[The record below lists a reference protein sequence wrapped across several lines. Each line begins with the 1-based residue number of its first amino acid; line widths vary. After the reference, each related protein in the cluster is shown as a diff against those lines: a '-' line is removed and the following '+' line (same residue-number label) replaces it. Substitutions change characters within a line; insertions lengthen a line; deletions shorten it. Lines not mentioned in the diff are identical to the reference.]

1 MSEPAAPDSAG
12 ASAEDLH
19 ESERLRSAV
28 KTKHDTKKKRLRKRL
43 QETLPATEGDA
54 DMQAAQAR
62 VSQRLRLSQTD
73 VRDDGGDGAG
83 AGANADGETVA
94 DSATAPPTEA
104 DSKSTKPPKQK
115 SKMTAKAMRRQKLEE
130 EQRQA
135 EERRRL
141 EAEEAAVSA
150 AATVGGGGLS
160 REDRLTRFDTA
171 TVQELRQ
178 SKADRTVKLAKLS
191 WDALREKK
199 ELTEEEQVGF
209 FANAV
214 WEEDEDSAA
223 AAAAADS
230 GGTDRVDGDTGA
242 AEDGDILVFE
252 TEKVYLHRAIVQ
264 EEADE
269 SQLYFYPST
278 DAQPP
283 VTLDSPCDPAAEGL
297 YVGRRPRVGEG
308 NILRLQNILT
318 IKADL
323 YEEKKDWIGEDGQ
336 LRILPDPL
344 RDVPM
349 RPLIFEEELEDP
361 TQQPPELQREY
372 RSARRWDSP
381 FANLERETPWQLE
394 VDIGSVQFL
403 AHPLFTL
410 EHSAV
415 SRLRQ
420 LYAVYAKFEKLNF
433 PAYFRDRVAAIR
445 RELGKLDQEVARQER
460 SQQRNQRVLADCRAR
475 IDVFRS
481 ELETTRQS
489 RLRAEAEHYSR
500 LIELIEAWREVRT
513 IRQEAGFSVTD
524 IRCDIE
530 ETVQSKSQD
539 EQDRRA
545 EVAEWLEERR
555 AAAQT
560 RYERQMEAYAV
571 ERRDFETRREE
582 YERVRLRMEQ
592 SGLETADFEEQP
604 PVEPQMESLEEF
616 GQQLDRLVRL
626 GEDEHGQVTCLR
638 RQPGEPLV
646 RFRLLENSNVPT
658 PLDQIPA
665 PHRQAEELRRNK
677 MESLFTYCLRIYADD
692 KLVGPTDFVTLS
704 SNFMLHF
711 NRVSLVE
718 VVQPPTKIRLDLVQC
733 QRGRISTQTK
743 VIGHVTL
750 PKPDSQTTRV
760 QVNMSEL
767 RFTYKSDDRATAAG
781 DANPAEA
788 AAVFEGVVRA
798 RCGWRCDSDGNI
810 LAPALKV
817 YDPQL
822 EMYIEN
828 PDASR
833 DKPVRLTELKDP
845 NDPWYV
851 RLNYHGYLGEDADAA
866 AKVDLAG
873 YCRFNF
879 FEEEFDFCGREDLE
893 ADSRFKA
900 IVMRDR
906 AQLTT
911 EVTKGAPMPPYASMI
926 NRKWVEDPKREPDSV
941 VKARVSKLEKMRLN
955 YERKMAHVRE
965 QVLDA
970 FNLAKNYRSYDEVIK
985 EASAVFVNIFTLI
998 RSLFSRKR
1006 PLKPIREVSSSPT
1019 PFTPVTQLNLSINIQ
1034 NGADFP
1040 QPNDKS
1046 VLKPFVEATFQGNS
1060 LRTATAR
1067 GTNPDWSA
1075 SIELPFR
1082 PTSAGQKPETISD
1095 ELVLTV
1101 FNDMSYTQTAEGGQ
1115 QDLSSVIVREK
1126 HFLASIA
1133 IPFSAI
1139 YINEKVKGR
1148 LQLRMP
1154 EFLMG
1159 YGASASEAA
1168 SADGQQSKKRRHS
1181 PALKVF
1187 ISLQPHLARPT
1198 LLQQTFD
1205 TAHDSARQ
1213 WVHNTKQSIA
1223 ILNEQVKKTRLE
1235 LQSDPNKA
1243 ADEFLYNP
1251 RAFVV
1256 SMEVKEVF
1264 VSCYMVKGGMPPPPE
1279 LFQRGSQGEVTD
1291 LELKKA
1297 IVARYVSLVPF
1308 VSDASAFPGL
1318 VDIWNTCEEFLDYQA
1333 GDEEEHAVLLANY
1346 LTHLTSGGADTQ
1358 IYLAL
1363 GNAVPEGA
1371 TAYVIEMTGNEKFVW
1386 NASTGFRYK
1395 AQSDRSTL
1403 VSIDC
1408 LINSDGVYINRKPYE
1423 EARALNN
1430 PLDGKTH
1437 WLHIPKPESA
1447 TFDCIQQPIDY
1458 GTDAVLASEIGN
1470 IEYDIE
1476 LAVRKEIESL
1486 RARVPTLWYNGG
1498 AKDVRELLKA
1508 LETYHYDPNNQAIA
1522 TAKEAHNRMFGSK
1535 VIVGYPLQM
1544 SYKSTKEILNDV
1556 RNTKL
1561 HEIGMYVDSKN
1572 TVPKVQFSCV
1582 VYVHQYP
1589 KNVLS
1594 IWINLMALKK

>member
-278 DAQPP
+278 DAR
-283 VTLDSPCDPAAEGL
+283 L

-323 YEEKKDWIGEDGQ
+323 YEEKK
-336 LRILPDPL
+336 
-344 RDVPM
+344 
-349 RPLIFEEELEDP
+349 EELEDP

-403 AHPLFTL
+403 AHPLFTR

-760 QVNMSEL
+760 QSY
-767 RFTYKSDDRATAAG
+767 RRWRRQSCRS
-781 DANPAEA
+781 P
-788 AAVFEGVVRA
+788 AVFEGVVRA

-926 NRKWVEDPKREPDSV
+926 NRKWV
-941 VKARVSKLEKMRLN
+941 
-955 YERKMAHVRE
+955 
-965 QVLDA
+965 
-970 FNLAKNYRSYDEVIK
+970 
-985 EASAVFVNIFTLI
+985 
-998 RSLFSRKR
+998 
-1006 PLKPIREVSSSPT
+1006 
-1019 PFTPVTQLNLSINIQ
+1019 
-1034 NGADFP
+1034 
-1040 QPNDKS
+1040 
-1046 VLKPFVEATFQGNS
+1046 
-1060 LRTATAR
+1060 
-1067 GTNPDWSA
+1067 
-1075 SIELPFR
+1075 
-1082 PTSAGQKPETISD
+1082 
-1095 ELVLTV
+1095 
-1101 FNDMSYTQTAEGGQ
+1101 
-1115 QDLSSVIVREK
+1115 
-1126 HFLASIA
+1126 
-1133 IPFSAI
+1133 
-1139 YINEKVKGR
+1139 
-1148 LQLRMP
+1148 
-1154 EFLMG
+1154 
-1159 YGASASEAA
+1159 
-1168 SADGQQSKKRRHS
+1168 
-1181 PALKVF
+1181 
-1187 ISLQPHLARPT
+1187 
-1198 LLQQTFD
+1198 
-1205 TAHDSARQ
+1205 
-1213 WVHNTKQSIA
+1213 
-1223 ILNEQVKKTRLE
+1223 
-1235 LQSDPNKA
+1235 
-1243 ADEFLYNP
+1243 
-1251 RAFVV
+1251 
-1256 SMEVKEVF
+1256 
-1264 VSCYMVKGGMPPPPE
+1264 
-1279 LFQRGSQGEVTD
+1279 
-1291 LELKKA
+1291 
-1297 IVARYVSLVPF
+1297 
-1308 VSDASAFPGL
+1308 
-1318 VDIWNTCEEFLDYQA
+1318 
-1333 GDEEEHAVLLANY
+1333 
-1346 LTHLTSGGADTQ
+1346 
-1358 IYLAL
+1358 
-1363 GNAVPEGA
+1363 
-1371 TAYVIEMTGNEKFVW
+1371 
-1386 NASTGFRYK
+1386 
-1395 AQSDRSTL
+1395 
-1403 VSIDC
+1403 
-1408 LINSDGVYINRKPYE
+1408 
-1423 EARALNN
+1423 
-1430 PLDGKTH
+1430 
-1437 WLHIPKPESA
+1437 
-1447 TFDCIQQPIDY
+1447 
-1458 GTDAVLASEIGN
+1458 
-1470 IEYDIE
+1470 
-1476 LAVRKEIESL
+1476 
-1486 RARVPTLWYNGG
+1486 
-1498 AKDVRELLKA
+1498 
-1508 LETYHYDPNNQAIA
+1508 
-1522 TAKEAHNRMFGSK
+1522 
-1535 VIVGYPLQM
+1535 
-1544 SYKSTKEILNDV
+1544 
-1556 RNTKL
+1556 
-1561 HEIGMYVDSKN
+1561 
-1572 TVPKVQFSCV
+1572 
-1582 VYVHQYP
+1582 
-1589 KNVLS
+1589 
-1594 IWINLMALKK
+1594 

>member
-54 DMQAAQAR
+54 DMQ
-62 VSQRLRLSQTD
+62 
-73 VRDDGGDGAG
+73 
-83 AGANADGETVA
+83 
-94 DSATAPPTEA
+94 
-104 DSKSTKPPKQK
+104 STKPPKQK

-278 DAQPP
+278 DAR
-283 VTLDSPCDPAAEGL
+283 L

-323 YEEKKDWIGEDGQ
+323 YEEKK
-336 LRILPDPL
+336 
-344 RDVPM
+344 
-349 RPLIFEEELEDP
+349 EELEDP

-524 IRCDIE
+524 NSASVERYIRRGKKRDSIMAGMSDQLTVALAGTMPAPSSTLSEAPARAVTTTDPCALSDAPTRAVATTDPCGSASMSTVKKSLVVEESTTTLVAAPTKRMKILANGETNIRCDIE

-760 QVNMSEL
+760 Q
-767 RFTYKSDDRATAAG
+767 ATNWP
-781 DANPAEA
+781 D
-788 AAVFEGVVRA
+788 
-798 RCGWRCDSDGNI
+798 CGWRCDSDGNI

-851 RLNYHGYLGEDADAA
+851 RLNYHGYL

-926 NRKWVEDPKREPDSV
+926 NRKWV
-941 VKARVSKLEKMRLN
+941 
-955 YERKMAHVRE
+955 
-965 QVLDA
+965 
-970 FNLAKNYRSYDEVIK
+970 
-985 EASAVFVNIFTLI
+985 
-998 RSLFSRKR
+998 
-1006 PLKPIREVSSSPT
+1006 
-1019 PFTPVTQLNLSINIQ
+1019 
-1034 NGADFP
+1034 
-1040 QPNDKS
+1040 
-1046 VLKPFVEATFQGNS
+1046 
-1060 LRTATAR
+1060 
-1067 GTNPDWSA
+1067 
-1075 SIELPFR
+1075 
-1082 PTSAGQKPETISD
+1082 
-1095 ELVLTV
+1095 
-1101 FNDMSYTQTAEGGQ
+1101 
-1115 QDLSSVIVREK
+1115 
-1126 HFLASIA
+1126 
-1133 IPFSAI
+1133 
-1139 YINEKVKGR
+1139 
-1148 LQLRMP
+1148 
-1154 EFLMG
+1154 
-1159 YGASASEAA
+1159 
-1168 SADGQQSKKRRHS
+1168 
-1181 PALKVF
+1181 
-1187 ISLQPHLARPT
+1187 
-1198 LLQQTFD
+1198 
-1205 TAHDSARQ
+1205 
-1213 WVHNTKQSIA
+1213 
-1223 ILNEQVKKTRLE
+1223 
-1235 LQSDPNKA
+1235 
-1243 ADEFLYNP
+1243 
-1251 RAFVV
+1251 
-1256 SMEVKEVF
+1256 
-1264 VSCYMVKGGMPPPPE
+1264 
-1279 LFQRGSQGEVTD
+1279 
-1291 LELKKA
+1291 
-1297 IVARYVSLVPF
+1297 
-1308 VSDASAFPGL
+1308 
-1318 VDIWNTCEEFLDYQA
+1318 
-1333 GDEEEHAVLLANY
+1333 
-1346 LTHLTSGGADTQ
+1346 
-1358 IYLAL
+1358 
-1363 GNAVPEGA
+1363 
-1371 TAYVIEMTGNEKFVW
+1371 
-1386 NASTGFRYK
+1386 
-1395 AQSDRSTL
+1395 
-1403 VSIDC
+1403 
-1408 LINSDGVYINRKPYE
+1408 
-1423 EARALNN
+1423 
-1430 PLDGKTH
+1430 
-1437 WLHIPKPESA
+1437 
-1447 TFDCIQQPIDY
+1447 
-1458 GTDAVLASEIGN
+1458 
-1470 IEYDIE
+1470 
-1476 LAVRKEIESL
+1476 
-1486 RARVPTLWYNGG
+1486 
-1498 AKDVRELLKA
+1498 
-1508 LETYHYDPNNQAIA
+1508 
-1522 TAKEAHNRMFGSK
+1522 
-1535 VIVGYPLQM
+1535 
-1544 SYKSTKEILNDV
+1544 
-1556 RNTKL
+1556 
-1561 HEIGMYVDSKN
+1561 
-1572 TVPKVQFSCV
+1572 
-1582 VYVHQYP
+1582 
-1589 KNVLS
+1589 
-1594 IWINLMALKK
+1594 

>member
-54 DMQAAQAR
+54 DMQ
-62 VSQRLRLSQTD
+62 
-73 VRDDGGDGAG
+73 
-83 AGANADGETVA
+83 
-94 DSATAPPTEA
+94 
-104 DSKSTKPPKQK
+104 STKPPKQK

-278 DAQPP
+278 DA
-283 VTLDSPCDPAAEGL
+283 
-297 YVGRRPRVGEG
+297 RRP
-308 NILRLQNILT
+308 
-318 IKADL
+318 
-323 YEEKKDWIGEDGQ
+323 EEKK
-336 LRILPDPL
+336 
-344 RDVPM
+344 
-349 RPLIFEEELEDP
+349 EELEDP

-524 IRCDIE
+524 

-665 PHRQAEELRRNK
+665 PHRQAEELRRSK

-692 KLVGPTDFVTLS
+692 KLVGPTEFVTLS

-900 IVMRDR
+900 IIMRDR

-926 NRKWVEDPKREPDSV
+926 NRKWV
-941 VKARVSKLEKMRLN
+941 
-955 YERKMAHVRE
+955 
-965 QVLDA
+965 
-970 FNLAKNYRSYDEVIK
+970 
-985 EASAVFVNIFTLI
+985 
-998 RSLFSRKR
+998 
-1006 PLKPIREVSSSPT
+1006 
-1019 PFTPVTQLNLSINIQ
+1019 
-1034 NGADFP
+1034 
-1040 QPNDKS
+1040 
-1046 VLKPFVEATFQGNS
+1046 
-1060 LRTATAR
+1060 
-1067 GTNPDWSA
+1067 
-1075 SIELPFR
+1075 
-1082 PTSAGQKPETISD
+1082 
-1095 ELVLTV
+1095 
-1101 FNDMSYTQTAEGGQ
+1101 
-1115 QDLSSVIVREK
+1115 
-1126 HFLASIA
+1126 
-1133 IPFSAI
+1133 
-1139 YINEKVKGR
+1139 
-1148 LQLRMP
+1148 
-1154 EFLMG
+1154 
-1159 YGASASEAA
+1159 
-1168 SADGQQSKKRRHS
+1168 
-1181 PALKVF
+1181 
-1187 ISLQPHLARPT
+1187 
-1198 LLQQTFD
+1198 
-1205 TAHDSARQ
+1205 
-1213 WVHNTKQSIA
+1213 
-1223 ILNEQVKKTRLE
+1223 
-1235 LQSDPNKA
+1235 
-1243 ADEFLYNP
+1243 
-1251 RAFVV
+1251 
-1256 SMEVKEVF
+1256 
-1264 VSCYMVKGGMPPPPE
+1264 
-1279 LFQRGSQGEVTD
+1279 
-1291 LELKKA
+1291 
-1297 IVARYVSLVPF
+1297 
-1308 VSDASAFPGL
+1308 
-1318 VDIWNTCEEFLDYQA
+1318 
-1333 GDEEEHAVLLANY
+1333 
-1346 LTHLTSGGADTQ
+1346 
-1358 IYLAL
+1358 
-1363 GNAVPEGA
+1363 
-1371 TAYVIEMTGNEKFVW
+1371 
-1386 NASTGFRYK
+1386 
-1395 AQSDRSTL
+1395 
-1403 VSIDC
+1403 
-1408 LINSDGVYINRKPYE
+1408 
-1423 EARALNN
+1423 
-1430 PLDGKTH
+1430 
-1437 WLHIPKPESA
+1437 
-1447 TFDCIQQPIDY
+1447 
-1458 GTDAVLASEIGN
+1458 
-1470 IEYDIE
+1470 
-1476 LAVRKEIESL
+1476 
-1486 RARVPTLWYNGG
+1486 
-1498 AKDVRELLKA
+1498 
-1508 LETYHYDPNNQAIA
+1508 
-1522 TAKEAHNRMFGSK
+1522 
-1535 VIVGYPLQM
+1535 
-1544 SYKSTKEILNDV
+1544 
-1556 RNTKL
+1556 
-1561 HEIGMYVDSKN
+1561 
-1572 TVPKVQFSCV
+1572 
-1582 VYVHQYP
+1582 
-1589 KNVLS
+1589 
-1594 IWINLMALKK
+1594 